1 MNAGATSGIAIH
13 SGGNA
18 RCWSDRR
25 LPASCPRRSV
35 MARLVVHLENG
46 SAMDTQSRQ
55 PLTFEPPGPGS
66 WDLDTLHFPR
76 PVTAYWAEMQPE
88 PFGLGYADM
97 TAYYG
102 APIQTRR
109 TAYVNGFCYGQMQPV
124 SPEAFPDRVQR
135 AAEVFDRKLW
145 RDSAQEWQ
153 EIRKPASVNANR
165 EIQAIDPGE
174 LVDKELADHLLRCRD
189 NHVLMIRQHMAFTG
203 TAVIPPGD
211 FLAHARQWTGLPT
224 VKLLGLMRGASEVSG
239 GTSSQHAALVAA
251 YRADAAA
258 GKALGSDEE
267 SGALLERLR
276 REPSATGGALNDY
289 LDFVGYR
296 LLDGFDISNHCALEL
311 PDVLLRS
318 IRTAI
323 DESAVASDFD
333 QQVADVRSYVPE
345 VYREDF
351 DALLVE
357 ARVGYS
363 VRDERGVYGDIWA
376 SGLMRRAALAAGRR
390 LAERGRL
397 HDPEHFVFAD
407 IDEMCAMLDGARTPT
422 AEELEAR
429 HTYHRTYTARDAP
442 MHLGDSPP
450 PMPDPSALPPPMARL
465 MAAIGTAMGE
475 MFAVSEEAHE
485 ETVIRG
491 LGASSGVREGIARR
505 VAAAGD
511 FDRIQRGD
519 VLLTEAT
526 TEAFNILLPL
536 LSAIVTDSGGALS
549 HAAIVSREY
558 GIPGVVGTRD
568 ATERVADGTLVRVD
582 GDAGTVT
589 VLE

>member
-1 MNAGATSGIAIH
+1 
-13 SGGNA
+13 
-18 RCWSDRR
+18 
-25 LPASCPRRSV
+25 
-35 MARLVVHLENG
+35 
-46 SAMDTQSRQ
+46 MDTQTKQ
-55 PLTFEPPGPGS
+55 QLTFEPPGPGS
-66 WDLDTLHFPR
+66 WDLDPLHFPR
-76 PVTAYWAEMQPE
+76 PVTAYWAEMHPE
-88 PFGLGYADM
+88 PFSLGYADM

-124 SPEAFPDRVQR
+124 PPEAFPDRVQR
-135 AAEVFDRKLW
+135 ATEVFDRKLW
-145 RDSAQEWQ
+145 RESAQEWQ
-153 EIRKPASVNANR
+153 EVRKPASVKANR
-165 EIQAIDPGE
+165 EIQAIDPDQLTDEE
-174 LVDKELADHLLRCRD
+174 LVDHLRRCRD
-189 NHVLMIRQHMAFTG
+189 NHVSMIRQHMAFTG

-211 FLAHARQWTGLPT
+211 FLAHAMQWTGLPT
-224 VKLLGLMRGASEVSG
+224 VRLLGLMRGASEISG
-239 GTSSQHAALVAA
+239 GSSPQHATLVAA

-258 GKALGSDEE
+258 REALGSDEDP
-267 SGALLERLR
+267 GALLERLR
-276 REPSATGGALNDY
+276 REPSATGQALDDY

-296 LLDGFDISNHCALEL
+296 LLDGFDISNRCALEL

-323 DESAVASDFD
+323 VETAAASDLD
-333 QQVADVRSYVPE
+333 QQIADVRSHVP
-345 VYREDF
+345 REHRGDY
-351 DALLVE
+351 DALLEE

-390 LAERGRL
+390 LAERGRV

-407 IDEMCAMLDGARTPT
+407 IDEMCAMLGGAPTPT
-422 AEELEAR
+422 AEELDAR
-429 HTYHRTYTARDAP
+429 HTYHRTYTAKDAP

-505 VAAAGD
+505 VAGAAD

-568 ATERVADGTLVRVD
+568 ATERIADGTLVRVD

-589 VLE
+589 VLG